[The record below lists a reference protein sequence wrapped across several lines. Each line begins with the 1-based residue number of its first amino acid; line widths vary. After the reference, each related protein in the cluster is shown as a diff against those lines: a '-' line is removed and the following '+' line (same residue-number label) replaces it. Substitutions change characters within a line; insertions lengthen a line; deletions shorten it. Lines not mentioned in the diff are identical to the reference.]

1 MDARPV
7 PFDAARYPL
16 NRPGDP
22 AYRAL
27 VSRCRAVLGDTGAL
41 ALPGFLPPAPVRGII
56 SHARAA
62 MPGGHR
68 MAGRFNPYS
77 EDLSAGDDVSLP
89 PDHPAR
95 LRLPASHLSLAG
107 DLLPA
112 DSGLH
117 RLHRDPSVCRFLAD
131 ALERPA
137 LYPVADPLGGV
148 NVLVY
153 EPGDANGWHFDSVA
167 FVVSLMLQNAAGG
180 GRYEYIPGMRTDADG
195 NLEEVARR
203 MRRPELRDGVR
214 RADLE
219 PGTLF
224 LFRGR
229 HTLHRV
235 TRVEGDR
242 SRIVAILSYHRTPG
256 RQVSEGTRLALYG
269 RVA

>member
-1 MDARPV
+1 MDAC
-7 PFDAARYPL
+7 FDAERYPL
-16 NRPGDP
+16 DRPGDP
-22 AYRAL
+22 DYRAL
-27 VSRCRAVLGDTGAL
+27 VRRCREVLRDTGAL
-41 ALPGFLPPAPVRGII
+41 ALPGFLPPALVREICDGTG
-56 SHARAA
+56 AA
-62 MPGGHR
+62 MPRGHR
-68 MAGRFNPYS
+68 MEGRFNPYS
-77 EDLSAGDDVSLP
+77 ENLSAGDDVSLP

-112 DSGLH
+112 DSGLC

-167 FVVSLMLQNAAGG
+167 FVVSVMLQNASGG
-180 GRYEYIPGMRTDADG
+180 GRYEYIPGMRSDADE

-203 MRRPELRDGVR
+203 MRRPELRDGVH

-224 LFRGR
+224 LFKGR

-235 TRVEGDR
+235 TPVEGDR
-242 SRIVAILSYHRTPG
+242 NRIIAILSYHRTPG
-256 RQVSEGTRLALYG
+256 RLISEGTRLALYG